1 MCSRVSFGSH
11 EQDEYLFYI
20 PSPFYLN
27 HGILYTLFYTL
38 VFAIICFC
46 CLNHLGDFPIWVHK
60 ELLTIFLLLCSILLY
75 ACNILYLPTPY
86 WWTHGTQLSYF
97 KKYCS
102 EKLTSFHSYA
112 QILAC
117 SGFTSLLEPFQ
128 ASWAIHFFHFAFLFS
143 EILWCPWGIQSG
155 KSNLPMQPS
164 LFQRQSCAFEF
175 SCTPSSPR
183 PTPLTTSSPTRPRN
197 TSSRMDPN
205 VLELLYSHH
214 PFSPIGGVAF
224 HL

>member
-20 PSPFYLN
+20 PSLFYLN

-38 VFAIICFC
+38 VLAIICFC
-46 CLNHLGDFPIWVHK
+46 SLNTSWGLSHLGDK

-97 KKYCS
+97 KQYCS

-128 ASWAIHFFHFAFLFS
+128 ASWAIHFFHIAFLFS
-143 EILWCPWGIQSG
+143 EILWCHEEY
-155 KSNLPMQPS
+155 
-164 LFQRQSCAFEF
+164 RVE
-175 SCTPSSPR
+175 
-183 PTPLTTSSPTRPRN
+183 SPTSQWSP
-197 TSSRMDPN
+197 
-205 VLELLYSHH
+205 LYSRVRAVPLSSLALPPALDPLLSPH
-214 PFSPIGGVAF
+214 PHPPDQETLHQGWIQMLSCCTAITLF
-224 HL
+224 HQ